1 MAARL
6 RYLMLGVLGATTVL
20 ALVLA
25 HAANWTLQAVGA
37 ANPALFGLRELQLG
51 TALGYALAAS
61 AAGLVLLRE
70 GPRTWTSE
78 VVDELLRV
86 SWPSRDETVRATLV
100 VMVCVVVCATFLGV
114 FDAAWLWV
122 SGKLM
127 GSAAT
132 AG

>member
-6 RYLMLGVLGATTVL
+6 RYLMVGVIGAAVVL
-20 ALVLA
+20 ALVFA
-25 HAANWTLQAVGA
+25 HAANWTLHAVGA

-51 TALGYALAAS
+51 TALGYVLAAT
-61 AAGLVLLRE
+61 AAGVVLLRPR
-70 GPRTWTSE
+70 PRTWASE
-78 VVDELLRV
+78 VVDELMRV
-86 SWPSRDETVRATLV
+86 SWPSRDETVRATVV

-114 FDAAWLWV
+114 FDAAWLWL

-127 GSAAT
+127 GSAAN